1 MKDLGRR
8 LHRDPSMITRLYA
21 GYVVKRTGSL
31 EKAGAGD
38 SEEISQYSC
47 LTPISHHN
55 CYNLHHDPGE
65 RYPDL
70 THYCLWA
77 APGFVKMIQEHMAM
91 IEKFS
96 HRMQKGYQREFD
108 RPFDPEK

>member
-1 MKDLGRR
+1 MNGVCLSRPLMALASVCVAINWARAWAVSSVQGWGFPPGPQRGFSQSLLCLDTTWSGLTVKDLGRR

-47 LTPISHHN
+47 LTPIS
-55 CYNLHHDPGE
+55 
-65 RYPDL
+65 
-70 THYCLWA
+70 
-77 APGFVKMIQEHMAM
+77 
-91 IEKFS
+91 
-96 HRMQKGYQREFD
+96 
-108 RPFDPEK
+108 